1 MAKRAKH
8 LWPRIL
14 AFENL
19 LEAWRKVQLGK
30 RYRPAIVRLRAGI
43 EDTLFD
49 IQERL
54 AAHTWRP
61 APCRRFHIMEVKP
74 RIIDAPAVQDC
85 IVHHAVMNLL
95 EPWFGR
101 RFIADSFACQKG
113 KGTHAASFR
122 TREFMRRASQEWGNP
137 YILKADIS
145 NYFASI
151 HHERLLAMLPRITS
165 DRDVLWLF
173 EQIVLHNGATECGL
187 PLGCLTS
194 QWLANLYL
202 DSLDHFVKDDMGLR
216 YYVRYMDDFVLIG
229 PSKDWCRTALE
240 NIRAFVEGG
249 LLLRLNPKT
258 GVWPISR
265 GIDFVGYRHWTDHT
279 LPRKRTVKRAKKA
292 FKGFPGRYRAGDI
305 DLEYVRARVVSFTG
319 YMAHCDGYRTL
330 EHILDRLVLTG
341 ENNEESLQN

>member
-1 MAKRAKH
+1 MSKRAKH
-8 LWPRIL
+8 LWPHIV

-49 IQERL
+49 LQEHL
-54 AAHTWRP
+54 VSHTWTP
-61 APCRRFHIMEVKP
+61 APCRTFRIVEVKP
-74 RIIDAPAVQDC
+74 RTIDAPAVQDC

-95 EPWFGR
+95 EPWFER
-101 RFIADSFACQKG
+101 RFIADSFACRKG

-122 TREFMRRASQEWGNP
+122 TREFMRRASHEWGNP

-151 HHERLLAMLPRITS
+151 HHERLLAILPRITS

-173 EQIVLHNGATECGL
+173 EQIVLHNGATERGL

-202 DSLDHFVKDDMGLR
+202 DALDHFVKDDMGLR

-229 PSKDWCRTALE
+229 PSKDWCWTALE
-240 NIRAFVEGG
+240 NIRAFVEGS

-265 GIDFVGYRHWTDHT
+265 GIDFVGYRHWTDHV
-279 LPRKRTVKRAKKA
+279 LPRKRTVKRAKKT
-292 FKGFPGRYRAGDI
+292 FKTFPGRYRAGEV
-305 DLEYVRARVVSFTG
+305 DLDYIRARVVSFTG
-319 YMAHCDGYRTL
+319 YMAHCDGWQTL
-330 EHILDRLVLTG
+330 DHILGRLVLTR